1 VETGAVNGVLNMIIF
16 CEECGKRYVIED
28 QYTMGENVITFN
40 CRICRYL
47 IKVKTPNIETMIPA
61 KGETTKS

>member
-1 VETGAVNGVLNMIIF
+1 MIIF

-28 QYTMGENVITFN
+28 QYTMGEKVITFN